1 MIDLTGMN
9 NKEFIL
15 NADHIEK
22 IEEVPE
28 TLITLTN
35 GRKYIV
41 LESVDEVKDA
51 VLRYK
56 NRIFT
61 SLLKNPLLK
70 TEGFSCII
78 VGIN

>member
-35 GRKYIV
+35 GRKYIG

-61 SLLKNPLLK
+61 YRL
-70 TEGFSCII
+70 
-78 VGIN
+78 

>member
-61 SLLKNPLLK
+61 YRL
-70 TEGFSCII
+70 
-78 VGIN
+78 

>member
-1 MIDLTGMN
+1 MIDLTGVN

-35 GRKYIV
+35 GKKYIV

-61 SLLKNPLLK
+61 YRL
-70 TEGFSCII
+70 
-78 VGIN
+78 

>member
-1 MIDLTGMN
+1 MIDVTAMN

-35 GRKYIV
+35 GKKYIV
-41 LESVDEVKDA
+41 LESVDEVVDK
-51 VLRYK
+51 VISIKIKLLLIGC
-56 NRIFT
+56 NRRQYI
-61 SLLKNPLLK
+61 
-70 TEGFSCII
+70 
-78 VGIN
+78 

>member
-9 NKEFIL
+9 NKEFVL

-22 IEEVPE
+22 IEAVPE
-28 TLITLTN
+28 TIITLTN
-35 GRKYIV
+35 GKKYIV

-51 VLRYK
+51 VIRYT

-61 SLLKNPLLK
+61 FK
-70 TEGFSCII
+70 
-78 VGIN
+78 

>member
-56 NRIFT
+56 DRIFT
-61 SLLKNPLLK
+61 YRL
-70 TEGFSCII
+70 
-78 VGIN
+78 

>member
-9 NKEFIL
+9 NKEFVL

-22 IEEVPE
+22 IEAVPE
-28 TLITLTN
+28 TIITLTN
-35 GRKYIV
+35 GKKYIV

-51 VLRYK
+51 VIRYK

-61 SLLKNPLLK
+61 FK
-70 TEGFSCII
+70 
-78 VGIN
+78 